1 MKITKSQLKQIIK
14 EEMEGVLNEVYV
26 TDAFRAL
33 KKLEPTRGIRPT
45 ERLINAIRDGGVP
58 REEERAYSEVVR
70 LFKEFIS
77 AYENENS
84 DNPTIIPRDY

>member
-1 MKITKSQLKQIIK
+1 MKITKSQLKQLIK
-14 EEMEGVLNEVYV
+14 EELESALNETMV

-33 KKLEPTRGIRPT
+33 VKLEPRRGVRPT

-70 LFKEFIS
+70 LFEEFIS
-77 AYENENS
+77 AYESENP
-84 DNPTIIPRDY
+84 NIPTIIPRD